1 MRSEGSSR
9 LRRISR
15 RKLHMKVATVK
26 LRDLLT
32 YHSIPG
38 SGARASEALSRRR
51 LTAIGYLPR
60 MANRGMLTSCFNRQ
74 RAIAIA
80 TEMG

>member
-51 LTAIGYLPR
+51 LTALAACREWQI
-60 MANRGMLTSCFNRQ
+60 RGVLTSCFNRQ
-74 RAIAIA
+74 RVIAIA
-80 TEMG
+80 TQMG